1 MNLRQLETFR
11 ATMRCGS
18 ITGAARLLH
27 ISQPSVRRLITDLED
42 SLSFKLFTRTG
53 HGLVSTVEARR
64 FQQDEVHEIQ

>member
-42 SLSFKLFTRTG
+42 SLSFKLFTRAG